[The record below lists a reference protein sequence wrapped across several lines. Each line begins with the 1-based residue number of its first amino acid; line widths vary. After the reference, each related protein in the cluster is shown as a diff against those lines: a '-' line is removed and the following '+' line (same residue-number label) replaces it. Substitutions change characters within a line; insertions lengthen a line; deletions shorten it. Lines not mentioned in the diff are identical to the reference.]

1 MDEEP
6 QRARELRAR
15 ENRYTPLPAGK
26 DDSRD
31 VKPAARSSA
40 NTCPEM
46 PKKKTGARKKAESR
60 KEREKQIRANR
71 EHVDVAKHP
80 CNSNMECDK
89 CQRKQKN
96 RAFCYFCNS
105 VQKLPV
111 CAQCGKTKC
120 MKSSDCVIKHPGV
133 HSTGMAMVGAVCDFC
148 EAWVCH
154 GRKCLSTHACVC
166 PLTDA
171 DCIECERG
179 VWDHGRTSDA
189 TEIHPLEEGFS
200 VVPFVKTSCVRMIS
214 LNIRQAAKCFRQK
227 HSSACYCDD
236 HAKSKVFKQE
246 KGKAPPCPK
255 CGHETQETKDLSM
268 STRTLKFGRQAG
280 DRRATTAAAQMTDF
294 MTSFPVIFVQ
304 LTLPRDQGAK
314 GIQFQSTCSLC
325 RESHKTQK
333 SDAMLYAPS
342 VDNITANCE
351 SASLKC
357 YIEEL
362 LMVLDEEEVMD
373 GKVQC
378 IHNFTKDRDFSFEGC
393 LPCEAYSPENIT
405 IFLDRLNTLLE
416 KMTSQDNV

>member
-1 MDEEP
+1 
-6 QRARELRAR
+6 
-15 ENRYTPLPAGK
+15 
-26 DDSRD
+26 
-31 VKPAARSSA
+31 
-40 NTCPEM
+40 M

-105 VQKLPV
+105 VQKLPI

-154 GRKCLSTHACVC
+154 GRKCLSTHACAC

-171 DCIECERG
+171 DCIECDRS
-179 VWDHGRTSDA
+179 VWDHGGRIFRCSFCQNFLCEDDQFEHQA
-189 TEIHPLEEGFS
+189 
-200 VVPFVKTSCVRMIS
+200 SCQV
-214 LNIRQAAKCFRQK
+214 LQAETFKCVSCNRLGQ
-227 HSSACYCDD
+227 HSCLRCKACYCDD

-268 STRTLKFGRQAG
+268 S
-280 DRRATTAAAQMTDF
+280 
-294 MTSFPVIFVQ
+294 S
-304 LTLPRDQGAK
+304 
-314 GIQFQSTCSLC
+314 
-325 RESHKTQK
+325 ESH
-333 SDAMLYAPS
+333 L
-342 VDNITANCE
+342 NITAEHTHGILSTMEIKYSLE
-351 SASLKC
+351 SSSQL
-357 YIEEL
+357 
-362 LMVLDEEEVMD
+362 
-373 GKVQC
+373 
-378 IHNFTKDRDFSFEGC
+378 GC
-393 LPCEAYSPENIT
+393 RSSHKSVTLVSCFA
-405 IFLDRLNTLLE
+405 FTLLSSSSQ
-416 KMTSQDNV
+416 TSSMGFKSGDCAATPCFQAYHLVLFS